1 MASSFLSLVDFLVMM
16 LNVTTIQM
24 CSVTCWPYKSV
35 SVNVGPDS
43 VIHTC
48 AEQIRN
54 LPDQNSPVNCSHK
67 QAARLHRAKPVVLLV
82 QYQSLAEDASTP
94 WASVLLHLFVPGVNL
109 SYWLVEKTFPL
120 NQSVLGLLV
129 LCSMYLCRKWYFFF
143 CFSSAI
149 VLFCNMFMASG
160 IMTHV
165 IIPLWAI
172 CLIIQHLY
180 CVTLAM
186 FLILSTINFCFEVF
200 ILVF

>member
-143 CFSSAI
+143 LFFFSYCSFLQYVHGIRHYDSCHNTI
-149 VLFCNMFMASG
+149 VSHLFNNTASVLC
-160 IMTHV
+160 HSSNV
-165 IIPLWAI
+165 LNSF
-172 CLIIQHLY
+172 Y
-180 CVTLAM
+180 Y
-186 FLILSTINFCFEVF
+186 
-200 ILVF
+200 